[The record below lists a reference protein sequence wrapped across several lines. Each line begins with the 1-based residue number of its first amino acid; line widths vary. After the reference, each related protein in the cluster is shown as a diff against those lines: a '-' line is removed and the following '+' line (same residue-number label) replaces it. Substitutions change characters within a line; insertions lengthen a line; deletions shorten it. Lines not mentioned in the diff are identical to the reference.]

1 MSAFIHA
8 VFGLTD
14 VQHVGKRK
22 AIGYVPW
29 FERPQPP
36 FMTRPVQE
44 EELAAVADE
53 LTERGI
59 EMYWDHSNES
69 RGHQAEIATLCE
81 LLPQRMYCRKLR
93 PSYHLMPWHTPQLF
107 AVDPLVI
114 ESFLFSNR
122 ECLYGYPLTAE
133 AFVDL
138 VRSVWVEETTPLGQ
152 MIRLAFSRRGLYG
165 PSRP

>member
-1 MSAFIHA
+1 
-8 VFGLTD
+8 
-14 VQHVGKRK
+14 
-22 AIGYVPW
+22 
-29 FERPQPP
+29 
-36 FMTRPVQE
+36 
-44 EELAAVADE
+44 
-53 LTERGI
+53 
-59 EMYWDHSNES
+59 
-69 RGHQAEIATLCE
+69 
-81 LLPQRMYCRKLR
+81 
-93 PSYHLMPWHTPQLF
+93 LF